1 MMGCDSVFRKIL
13 HANDGSEHAFR
24 ALAVALAIAKQ
35 NNSDLH
41 MVSVEEID
49 YMPEFIEEV
58 REETGT
64 AARRFHKVLQRARAT
79 AEDSHVNLRTHVIAG
94 HPVRDIVELAKELEV
109 ELLVIGATG
118 HSALY
123 ERLIGSRADRIVQ
136 LAHCPVLVVK

>member
-1 MMGCDSVFRKIL
+1 MFSKIL
-13 HANDGSEHAFR
+13 HANDGSEHAFH
-24 ALAVALAIAKQ
+24 ALALALTLAKQ
-35 NNSDLH
+35 NSSELH

-64 AARRFHKVLQRARAT
+64 AARRFHKVLQRARAM
-79 AEDSHVNLRTHVIAG
+79 AEDSHVKLDTRVIAG
-94 HPVRDIVELAKELEV
+94 HPVRDIVELAKELKV

>member
-1 MMGCDSVFRKIL
+1 MFNRIL
-13 HANDGSEHAFR
+13 HANDGSEHAFH
-24 ALAVALAIAKQ
+24 ALSLALVVARQ
-35 NNSDLH
+35 NASELH
-41 MVSVEEID
+41 MVCVEEID

-58 REETGT
+58 RQEIGT
-64 AARRFHKVLQRARAT
+64 AARRFHKVLQRARAM
-79 AEDSHVNLRTHVIAG
+79 AEENHVKLHTHVIAG
-94 HPVRDIVELAKELEV
+94 HPVRDIVELAEELKA

>member
-1 MMGCDSVFRKIL
+1 MFSNIL
-13 HANDGSEHAFR
+13 HANDGSEHAFH
-24 ALAVALAIAKQ
+24 ALAMALAMAKQ

-49 YMPEFIEEV
+49 YMPEFIEEI

-64 AARRFHKVLQRARAT
+64 AARRFHKVVQRARSM
-79 AEDSHVNLRTHVIAG
+79 AEESHVKLHTHVIAG
-94 HPVRDIVELAKELEV
+94 HPVRVIIELAKELKV

-118 HSALY
+118 HSAVY